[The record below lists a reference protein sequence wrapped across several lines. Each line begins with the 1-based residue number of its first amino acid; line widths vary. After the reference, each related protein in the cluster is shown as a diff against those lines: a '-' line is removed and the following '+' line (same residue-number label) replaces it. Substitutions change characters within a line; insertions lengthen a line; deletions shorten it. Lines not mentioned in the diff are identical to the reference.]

1 MDGQERQASI
11 ESQRRYGMARM
22 QHDIEQGEALL
33 RLGRAIADPMRVRIL
48 ALLSERSMY
57 GQELAEALS
66 VATPTISHHMML
78 LKGADLVVVEREN
91 NYHHYHLHEQ
101 GFQQMA
107 QSISIEHLRDIN
119 KALRF
124 NEQMLTQPTEDE
136 DRKMTREAFF
146 KEGRLV
152 SIPPG
157 SKAWQFV
164 LEKIAESFEWGRI
177 YDEKEV
183 NAILKEIHPE
193 VATLRRQLID
203 QKFLARERGRYW
215 LARPHLTANSN
226 P

>member
-1 MDGQERQASI
+1 MDEQERLASI
-11 ESQRRYGMARM
+11 EAQRKYGMARM
-22 QHDIEQGEALL
+22 QRDIEQGEPLL

-57 GQELAEALS
+57 GQELAEALN

-78 LKGADLVVVEREN
+78 LKGANLVLVEREN
-91 NYHHYHLHEQ
+91 NYHHYHLNEQ

-124 NEQMLTQPTEDE
+124 NEKMLTEPTEDE
-136 DRKMTREAFF
+136 NRKMTREAFF
-146 KEGRLV
+146 QGNRLT

-157 SKAWQFV
+157 SGTMRFV

-177 YDEKEV
+177 YEENEV
-183 NAILKEIHPE
+183 NALLKEIHPE
-193 VATLRRQLID
+193 VATLRRSLVD
-203 QKFLARERGRYW
+203 QKFLTRERGRYW
-215 LARPHLTANSN
+215 LARPN
-226 P
+226 PTSM